1 MGGDGSPGVARY
13 RVRSQTA
20 RACRALRGLHTCRAA
35 ARVGLVRGEA
45 RVEKSGRRMQ
55 ALSGGGGTPLAH
67 SGFPSSTVS

>member
-1 MGGDGSPGVARY
+1 MGGYGSPGVARY

-20 RACRALRGLHTCRAA
+20 RACRALRGLHRAA

-45 RVEKSGRRMQ
+45 RGEKSGRRMQ
-55 ALSGGGGTPLAH
+55 ALSGGGGTPIAH